1 MAGTSGRSFEVKF
14 TGDTSNLT
22 KSMKGLENDG
32 KKLGSSLGGQ
42 SSILKTGLG
51 VFAGNLMTGASVA
64 IAGAIGSAVKA
75 ASAYETL
82 GKKTEAVL
90 KSTGNSANTSVKGI
104 QALASN
110 LESLSGVDEELII
123 NSQNVLATFTK
134 VTNGLGKGNDI
145 FDQGTKA
152 ALNMSVALGSDLQ
165 GATIQIGK
173 ALNDPI
179 KGVTALGRAGVQF
192 TEDQKKQIK
201 TLVASGD
208 QLGAQKII
216 LAELETQFGGV
227 AEAAGK
233 TFEGS
238 MARMKDTVGDATR
251 NIATALLPTLTD
263 LADAI
268 SSLVKGDF
276 TAFADKMRTIGT
288 NVTEFAKTVINKIIE
303 AWPQIKEQLIKW
315 AGLFGN
321 FLMEAIPK
329 FAENYVKFYGFV
341 INKIVDALPAI
352 TAQFQKWVMAF
363 SNWMGDVFPQFV
375 IKFADFV
382 LKITNKITAAL
393 PELLKKLSEWQKS
406 FSDWVPGAVSNLLTN
421 LSKLGT
427 RLTEWIS
434 ANGATLVSNL
444 VQWAIAFA
452 GFVIQSIPGLLKN
465 LVKLIGVI
473 GKWILTDGI
482 PGLLKLVASLG
493 KAIVMGIWDGISKA
507 ASGFITKFKT
517 WIKENLVNVIKRVL
531 GIASPSKVFAGFGR
545 NTVDGFIKG
554 IDERSGKMK
563 QRMASLI
570 SDATKATTKALEK
583 MNNALQSARDK
594 LKVAK
599 DAYKDY
605 RDGVR
610 AAINSQFAFTSVL
623 DSFTDGQK
631 NAKEAAQNLTNAQ
644 LKYKDAL
651 KNPQDVERIAEALKD
666 LTAAQNANADA
677 TKNKKTFLQVMR
689 EQAASAIAFAD
700 KVKKL
705 ITMGLSQSGIDQVI
719 AAGADAGGAIA
730 DELIKG
736 GASAIKEANGLI
748 NSVDNAAK
756 DLGKSAAN
764 EFYKA
769 GVTQGQAMVNGI
781 IAAVKAAGFRIVGG
795 VIKLPKDLQKALN
808 SGKLSKKQVG
818 QLNDILSGVP
828 QLANGGIVNKP
839 TLAMIGE
846 AGPEA
851 VIPLRG
857 RNAGMGATYN
867 ITVNAGLGTN
877 GSQVGREI
885 VDAIKKYERVSGPV
899 FASA

>member
-1 MAGTSGRSFEVKF
+1 
-14 TGDTSNLT
+14 
-22 KSMKGLENDG
+22 
-32 KKLGSSLGGQ
+32 
-42 SSILKTGLG
+42 
-51 VFAGNLMTGASVA
+51 
-64 IAGAIGSAVKA
+64 
-75 ASAYETL
+75 
-82 GKKTEAVL
+82 
-90 KSTGNSANTSVKGI
+90 
-104 QALASN
+104 
-110 LESLSGVDEELII
+110 
-123 NSQNVLATFTK
+123 
-134 VTNGLGKGNDI
+134 
-145 FDQGTKA
+145 
-152 ALNMSVALGSDLQ
+152 
-165 GATIQIGK
+165 
-173 ALNDPI
+173 
-179 KGVTALGRAGVQF
+179 
-192 TEDQKKQIK
+192 
-201 TLVASGD
+201 
-208 QLGAQKII
+208 
-216 LAELETQFGGV
+216 
-227 AEAAGK
+227 
-233 TFEGS
+233 
-238 MARMKDTVGDATR
+238 
-251 NIATALLPTLTD
+251 
-263 LADAI
+263 
-268 SSLVKGDF
+268 
-276 TAFADKMRTIGT
+276 MRTIGT
-288 NVTEFAKTVINKIIE
+288 NVTEFARTVINKIIE

-341 INKIVDALPAI
+341 INTIVDALPAI

-382 LKITNKITAAL
+382 LKISNKITAAL
-393 PELLKKLSEWQKS
+393 PELLKKLSEWQKG

-452 GFVIQSIPGLLKN
+452 GFVIQSIPGLLVN

-473 GKWILTDGI
+473 GKWIVTDGI

-507 ASGFITKFKT
+507 ASGFITKFKK
-517 WIKENLVNVIKRVL
+517 WIKENLVDVIKRVL
-531 GIASPSKVFAGFGR
+531 GIASPSKVFEGFGKS
-545 NTVDGFIKG
+545 TVDGFIKG

-563 QRMASLI
+563 KRMAGLVA
-570 SDATKATTKALEK
+570 DATKSTTKALDK
-583 MNNALQSARDK
+583 MNDK
-594 LKVAK
+594 LTTAREKLQAAK
-599 DAYKDY
+599 DAFASF

-610 AAINSQFAFTSVL
+610 ASINGLLNF
-623 DSFTDGQK
+623 G
-631 NAKEAAQNLTNAQ
+631 
-644 LKYKDAL
+644 
-651 KNPQDVERIAEALKD
+651 
-666 LTAAQNANADA
+666 
-677 TKNKKTFLQVMR
+677 
-689 EQAASAIAFAD
+689 QAASAETGTFLQNLRAQAKGIVSFAG
-700 KVKKL
+700 KIQQLVK
-705 ITMGLSQSGIDQVI
+705 MGLSETAIQQILS
-719 AAGADAGGAIA
+719 AGAEAGTKIA

-736 GASAIKEANGLI
+736 GASAITETNALVK
-748 NSVDNAAK
+748 SVDQAAK
-756 DLGKSAAN
+756 DLGKSAADQ
-764 EFYKA
+764 FYKA

-818 QLNDILSGVP
+818 QLNDLLSGVP

-867 ITVNAGLGTN
+867 ITINAGLGTN

-885 VDAIKKYERVSGPV
+885 VDAIKKYERASGPV

>member
-1 MAGTSGRSFEVKF
+1 VAGTSGRSFEVKF

-268 SSLVKGDF
+268 SSLVQGDF

-329 FAENYVKFYGFV
+329 FAEAYVQFYGFV

-363 SNWMGDVFPQFV
+363 SDWMGNVFPQFV
-375 IKFADFV
+375 IQFADFV
-382 LKITNKITAAL
+382 LKISNKITAAL
-393 PELLKKLSEWQKS
+393 PELLKKLSAWQKG

-452 GFVIQSIPGLLKN
+452 GFVIQSIPGLLVN

-473 GKWILTDGI
+473 GKWIVTDGI

-507 ASGFITKFKT
+507 ASGFITKFKK
-517 WIKENLVNVIKRVL
+517 WIKENLVDVIKRVL
-531 GIASPSKVFAGFGR
+531 GIASPSKVFEGFGKS
-545 NTVDGFIKG
+545 TVDGFIKG

-563 QRMASLI
+563 KRMAGLVA
-570 SDATKATTKALEK
+570 DATKATTKALDK
-583 MNNALQSARDK
+583 MNDK
-594 LKVAK
+594 LTTAREKLQAAK
-599 DAYKDY
+599 DAFASF

-610 AAINSQFAFTSVL
+610 ASINGLLNF
-623 DSFTDGQK
+623 G
-631 NAKEAAQNLTNAQ
+631 
-644 LKYKDAL
+644 
-651 KNPQDVERIAEALKD
+651 
-666 LTAAQNANADA
+666 
-677 TKNKKTFLQVMR
+677 
-689 EQAASAIAFAD
+689 QAASAETGTFLQNLRAQAKGIVSFAG
-700 KVKKL
+700 KIQQLVK
-705 ITMGLSQSGIDQVI
+705 MGLSETAIQQILS
-719 AAGADAGGAIA
+719 AGAEAGTKIA

-736 GASAIKEANGLI
+736 GASAITETNALVK
-748 NSVDNAAK
+748 SVDQAAK
-756 DLGKSAAN
+756 DLGKSAADQ
-764 EFYKA
+764 FYKA

-795 VIKLPKDLQKALN
+795 VIKLPKDLQKALD

-828 QLANGGIVNKP
+828 KLAAGGIVNKP

-885 VDAIKKYERVSGPV
+885 VDAIKKYERASGPV